1 MAFCDNGGAWSPRI
15 LAAAIKL
22 VDGRVLS
29 VPQPARHPS
38 VILLAQKERLSLS
51 GSTQGFI
58 TSEGRFVDR
67 LEAFKIAG
75 AAGQLLPGWEKLS
88 GQWLYSEDVW

>member
-1 MAFCDNGGAWSPRI
+1 MWTMDQTRI

-22 VDGRVLS
+22 ADGEVVS

-38 VILLAQKERLSLS
+38 VILLCEAQGKSLS
-51 GSTQGFI
+51 GSVQGFV

-67 LEAFKIAG
+67 HEAYEIAER
-75 AAGQLLPGWEKLS
+75 ARQLIPRPHVVGKLF
-88 GQWLYSEDVW
+88 SEDVW